1 VNQKPLFVVELKSFE
16 PHTVH
21 SGKGHKNIK
30 KQLHEAI
37 LQATDGDE
45 IGAAREKFRDKA
57 LKIEIEFRLWKG
69 TQTTTN
75 TRAKKDL
82 DNLLKPVLD
91 VLQTSLNTQKTE
103 PGLDLIEG
111 DEAVYEINAR
121 KIIVD
126 DEQEEGIRIVV
137 LEHRPS
143 VRQTVTGRWPQT
155 PS

>member
-1 VNQKPLFVVELKSFE
+1 VNQRPLFTVELKSFE
-16 PHTVH
+16 PHTVR
-21 SGKGHKNIK
+21 SGRGHKNVK

-37 LQATDGDE
+37 MKAVDGDE
-45 IGAAREKFRDKA
+45 IGAARQKVKDKT
-57 LKIEIEFRLWKG
+57 LRIDVEFRLWKG
-69 TQTTTN
+69 SDRTTN

-111 DEAVYEINAR
+111 DESVHEINAR

-126 DEQEEGIRIVV
+126 DEKDEGIRIVI
-137 LEHRPS
+137 LEHWSSR
-143 VRQTVTGRWPQT
+143 
-155 PS
+155 

>member
-1 VNQKPLFVVELKSFE
+1 MNQNPLFMVQLKSFE
-16 PHTVH
+16 PHTVR
-21 SGKGHKNIK
+21 SGKGHKNVK

-37 LQATDGDE
+37 LQASDGDE
-45 IGAAREKFRDKA
+45 IGAAREKFRDKV
-57 LKIEIEFRLWKG
+57 LRIDVEFRLWKG
-69 TQTTTN
+69 TEATTN

-111 DEAVYEINAR
+111 DEKVHEINAR

-126 DEQEEGIRIVV
+126 DEREEGIRIVI
-137 LEHRPS
+137 LEHTSPE
-143 VRQTVTGRWPQT
+143 G
-155 PS
+155 

>member
-1 VNQKPLFVVELKSFE
+1 LFTVELKPFE
-16 PHTVH
+16 PHTVR
-21 SGKGHKNIK
+21 SGKGHKNVK

-37 LQATDGDE
+37 LRASDGDD
-45 IGAAREKFRDKA
+45 IGAAREKFKHKA
-57 LKIEIEFRLWKG
+57 LRIDVEFRLWKG
-69 TQTTTN
+69 TENTTN

-111 DEAVYEINAR
+111 DESVHEINAR

-126 DEQEEGIRIVV
+126 DEMEEGIRIVI
-137 LEHRPS
+137 LEHHSSER
-143 VRQTVTGRWPQT
+143 
-155 PS
+155 

>member
-1 VNQKPLFVVELKSFE
+1 LFTVELKPFE
-16 PHTVH
+16 PHTVR
-21 SGKGHKNIK
+21 SGRGHKNVK

-37 LQATDGDE
+37 LRASDGDD
-45 IGAAREKFRDKA
+45 IGAAREKFKHKA
-57 LKIEIEFRLWKG
+57 LRIDVEFRLWKG
-69 TQTTTN
+69 TENTTN

-111 DEAVYEINAR
+111 DESVHEINAR

-126 DEQEEGIRIVV
+126 DEMEEGIRIVI
-137 LEHRPS
+137 LEHHSSDRY
-143 VRQTVTGRWPQT
+143 
-155 PS
+155 

>member
-1 VNQKPLFVVELKSFE
+1 MVELKSFE
-16 PHTVH
+16 PHTVR
-21 SGKGHKNIK
+21 SGKGHKNVK
-30 KQLHEAI
+30 KQLYEAI
-37 LQATDGDE
+37 LQASDGDE

-57 LKIEIEFRLWKG
+57 LRIDVEFCLWKG
-69 TQTTTN
+69 TEATTN

-111 DEAVYEINAR
+111 DEKVHEINAR

-126 DEQEEGIRIVV
+126 DEREEGIRIVI
-137 LEHRPS
+137 LEHASPE
-143 VRQTVTGRWPQT
+143 G
-155 PS
+155 

>member
-1 VNQKPLFVVELKSFE
+1 MVQLKSFE
-16 PHTVH
+16 PHTVR
-21 SGKGHKNIK
+21 SGKGHKNVK

-37 LQATDGDE
+37 LQASDGDE
-45 IGAAREKFRDKA
+45 IGAAREKFRDKV
-57 LKIEIEFRLWKG
+57 LRIDVEFRLWKG
-69 TQTTTN
+69 TEATTN

-111 DEAVYEINAR
+111 DEKVHEINAR

-126 DEQEEGIRIVV
+126 DEREEGIRIVI
-137 LEHRPS
+137 LEHTSPE
-143 VRQTVTGRWPQT
+143 G
-155 PS
+155 